1 MGQKTAR
8 AALAA
13 IAMLAFGAHSQ
24 AAEKVIKFGAAAE
37 PYPPFTSQ
45 DSTGKWVGFEVDLMN
60 AVCAE
65 EHLKCMMVGTAW
77 DGIIPALNAHKIDV
91 IWSSMSIT
99 AERKKVINFS
109 DKYYNTP
116 AEIIAPKSE
125 TLKLGLHD
133 YSAMKGKTLG
143 VQVSTTH
150 ANFARKYMGSDV
162 TVKTYDTQDN
172 ANADLAA
179 GRVDAVVADSI
190 TLDDFLKSDAG
201 KCCDVKLIIPGDFD
215 PSVFGDGVGAG
226 VRKADKKLLG
236 ELNDGIKKVRADG
249 TYDKI
254 AKKYFSFDV
263 YGS

>member
-1 MGQKTAR
+1 MDRRTILAAMAA
-8 AALAA
+8 AALLASATAGHAA
-13 IAMLAFGAHSQ
+13 D
-24 AAEKVIKFGAAAE
+24 KVLKFGAAAE

-45 DSTGKWVGFEVDLMN
+45 TASGKWVGFEVDLMN
-60 AVCAE
+60 AVCKAE
-65 EHLKCMMVGTAW
+65 KLKCQMVGTAW
-77 DGIIPALNAHKIDV
+77 DGIIPALNAKKIDV

-99 AERKKVINFS
+99 AERKKVINFT

-201 KCCDVKLIIPGDFD
+201 KCCEAKLIIPGDFD

-249 TYDKI
+249 TYDKL
-254 AKKYFSFDV
+254 AKKYFNFDV
-263 YGS
+263 FGS